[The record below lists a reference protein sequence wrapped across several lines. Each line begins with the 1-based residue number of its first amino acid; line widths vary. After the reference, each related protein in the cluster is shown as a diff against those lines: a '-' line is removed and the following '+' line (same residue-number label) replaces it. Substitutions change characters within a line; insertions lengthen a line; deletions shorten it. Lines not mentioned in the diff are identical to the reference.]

1 MSKEVQKPARFV
13 MGGPLTKS
21 PKTGRK
27 VTPSSELAPLGA
39 APAPTAVSP
48 SSTRDTSGLGKGAAE
63 GVVGVVA
70 DTLGEVGRYSS
81 VGERDKEIVR
91 LKTEGH
97 LIGEISKETGIIAST
112 VRNVLER
119 KGMLDWDPIKLM
131 GDLDDLKKKFGQET
145 QETRNRYDVLTSSLE
160 AFKNEVRGVVKRI
173 PPVEEADEE
182 ESGPE
187 FTEMG
192 SSPMISSSFPSK
204 GLKLPTVV
212 YLYYDYMRGKGYEGT
227 LEDFLGECVKGF
239 FEKVLK
245 LRVTMSQEGF

>member
-27 VTPSSELAPLGA
+27 ASPSSELALPPVDGGA
-39 APAPTAVSP
+39 V
-48 SSTRDTSGLGKGAAE
+48 RVVDE
-63 GVVGVVA
+63 GVDGVV
-70 DTLGEVGRYSS
+70 DEVGRYGSIE
-81 VGERDKEIVR
+81 ERDKEIVR
-91 LKTEGH
+91 LRTEGH
-97 LIGEISKETGIIAST
+97 LVSEISKETGIIAST

-119 KGMLDWDPIKLM
+119 KGMLDWDPLKM
-131 GDLDDLKKKFGQET
+131 MSDLNDLKKKFGQEI

-192 SSPMISSSFPSK
+192 SAPMISSSFPSK

-212 YLYYDYMRGKGYEGT
+212 YLYYDYLRGKGYEGS

-245 LRVTMSQEGF
+245 MKVTMSQEGF